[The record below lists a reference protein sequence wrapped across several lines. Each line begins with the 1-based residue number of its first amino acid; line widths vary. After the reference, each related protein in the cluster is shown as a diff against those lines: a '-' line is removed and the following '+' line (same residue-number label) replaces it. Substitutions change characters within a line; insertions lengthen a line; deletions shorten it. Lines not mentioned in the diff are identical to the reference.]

1 MKLSGPGLLF
11 TGRFLNTVS
20 ISVLVMGRLRFFI
33 SSWFSF
39 GKYANK
45 MDNLEEMDKFLEKY
59 NFSTTILK
67 SFFFL
72 RKDCFY
78 YTLNRHLNEKVKII
92 LRQ

>member
-20 ISVLVMGRLRFFI
+20 ISVLVMGLLRFFI

-39 GKYANK
+39 GKYAYK

-67 SFFFL
+67 SFFL
-72 RKDCFY
+72 RKACFS